1 MVLILVSFLSNPKGD
16 GTAVQ
21 QQAGGKEGRSVQE
34 SSARLCSS
42 GGETNCSSLPG
53 DFLSLRTESP
63 T

>member
-42 GGETNCSSLPG
+42 GGETDCSSLPG